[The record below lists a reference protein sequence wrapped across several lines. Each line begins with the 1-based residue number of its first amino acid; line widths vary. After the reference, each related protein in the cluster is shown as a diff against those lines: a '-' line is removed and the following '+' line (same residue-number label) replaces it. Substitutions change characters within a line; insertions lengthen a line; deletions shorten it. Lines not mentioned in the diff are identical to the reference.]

1 MGGAAQSGFLIVCT
15 CAIKPASGPFFINV
29 FASLS
34 TSNIPMTDKKG
45 PVSRVP
51 HEIFREAYHEFRNSL
66 TEKDKA
72 LFKEFSDAKSML
84 TTIKEDAK
92 SHPVYSSTLTK
103 CCRGINSIANRL
115 SPFFDIAGL
124 FVSSHPGFA
133 ALAWGSLRLVF
144 IFLERV
150 CDMFESMSVVL
161 PAYEEY
167 VSKLRSRLTAN
178 GHECCTRIFKTLAY
192 IQADLIQFCFEMYKL
207 FTRKRSNSLLISHN
221 SWIDPPTWAY
231 AFENS
236 QHRRSERT
244 TEWFLKHHKV
254 SRWLSQVTPERT
266 LSALSVQAM
275 AALRAILTQLLHI
288 FRKDDAIVDIITLL
302 WDQNKSGQVTA
313 STSEIVSALYLLS
326 SRVSRL
332 FMAIDWADEYQDH
345 EDLFDYLKEI
355 SQYSNSVFVAL
366 FSRPTLAIPQDLSS
380 MLEHLDL
387 TSTMNFESLETFLR
401 PKIQPLARDGVISSE
416 DNRDQIVTLLAS
428 RANGMF
434 LWAQL
439 LVEYLLSPKLSIRQ
453 RRAVDKYDTI
463 PNFEKALSQMSGALI
478 ELDSDRKARFVHVSV
493 LEYLTDRSFQ
503 DQSQESVSNFVKE
516 QSLAQRSCASC
527 CLAYLLYSIPAE
539 PLCGG
544 PQVVADCDLQKI
556 RYPFLKYSAQ
566 YWDFHFSEFLLTGG
580 TGQNHGPRAF
590 YELPAKRA
598 TVFEL
603 PTKL

>member
-1 MGGAAQSGFLIVCT
+1 
-15 CAIKPASGPFFINV
+15 
-29 FASLS
+29 
-34 TSNIPMTDKKG
+34 MTDKKG

-144 IFLERV
+144 ILGSNHAKFLERV

>member
-1 MGGAAQSGFLIVCT
+1 
-15 CAIKPASGPFFINV
+15 
-29 FASLS
+29 
-34 TSNIPMTDKKG
+34 
-45 PVSRVP
+45 
-51 HEIFREAYHEFRNSL
+51 
-66 TEKDKA
+66 
-72 LFKEFSDAKSML
+72 
-84 TTIKEDAK
+84 
-92 SHPVYSSTLTK
+92 
-103 CCRGINSIANRL
+103 
-115 SPFFDIAGL
+115 
-124 FVSSHPGFA
+124 
-133 ALAWGSLRLVF
+133 
-144 IFLERV
+144 
-150 CDMFESMSVVL
+150 
-161 PAYEEY
+161 
-167 VSKLRSRLTAN
+167 
-178 GHECCTRIFKTLAY
+178 
-192 IQADLIQFCFEMYKL
+192 
-207 FTRKRSNSLLISHN
+207 
-221 SWIDPPTWAY
+221 
-231 AFENS
+231 
-236 QHRRSERT
+236 
-244 TEWFLKHHKV
+244 
-254 SRWLSQVTPERT
+254 
-266 LSALSVQAM
+266 M

>member
-1 MGGAAQSGFLIVCT
+1 
-15 CAIKPASGPFFINV
+15 
-29 FASLS
+29 
-34 TSNIPMTDKKG
+34 MTDKKG
-45 PVSRVP
+45 PVRRVP

-72 LFKEFSDAKSML
+72 LFKEFSGAKSML

-103 CCRGINSIANRL
+103 CCKGINSIANRL

-124 FVSSHPGFA
+124 FVSSHPEFA

-144 IFLERV
+144 ILGSNHAKFLERV
-150 CDMFESMSVVL
+150 CDMFESMNVVL

-192 IQADLIQFCFEMYKL
+192 IQADLIQFCFEMCKL

-244 TEWFLKHHKV
+244 TGWFLKHHKV

-478 ELDSDRKARFVHVSV
+478 ELDSDRKARFVHFSV

-539 PLCGG
+539 PLGGG